1 MRLYMRIPVFLPAV
15 TFSTELTLKWLH
27 TQMFIHML
35 PKIPSFIE
43 TLVTPVIAH
52 VLASHTRKAL
62 GPCSLMATE
71 D

>member
-43 TLVTPVIAH
+43 TLVAPVIAH
-52 VLASHTRKAL
+52 FSIPYKKGTGTLFFNGS
-62 GPCSLMATE
+62 
-71 D
+71 